1 MLAFSGFYT
10 SWPGNQHR
18 TTSNIITIIR
28 YGTGVYNNHNFPILS
43 YNLIFVN
50 TKKIHSPSSLPNLPT
65 PPIATQATPS
75 RFPSQKL
82 SYRITARGKPLLHP
96 ASCGRRSV
104 GARVGAHLLYSL
116 LERKYSLAGRDLHSS
131 CLGFAYLGAT
141 PCVRHFFIY
150 SQVSE
155 PELGLQITD

>member
-10 SWPGNQHR
+10 SWLVNRHR
-18 TTSNIITIIR
+18 TTSNIITITH
-28 YGTGVYNNHNFPILS
+28 GTPIYNYHNFPILS

-50 TKKIHSPSSLPNLPT
+50 TKKIHSPFSLPNLPI
-65 PPIATQATPS
+65 PPTATQATPS

-82 SYRITARGKPLLHP
+82 SYRIIARRKPLLHP

-104 GARVGAHLLYSL
+104 GAGVGAHLLYSL

-131 CLGFAYLGAT
+131 CPGFAYLGAT

-150 SQVSE
+150 PQVSE
-155 PELGLQITD
+155 PELGLQTTD